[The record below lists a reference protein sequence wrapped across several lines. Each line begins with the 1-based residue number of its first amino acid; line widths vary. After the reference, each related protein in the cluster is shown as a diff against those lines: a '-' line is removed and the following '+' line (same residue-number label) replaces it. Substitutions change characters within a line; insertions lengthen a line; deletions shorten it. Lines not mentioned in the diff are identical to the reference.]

1 VVSACRDCRIGRTVS
16 WARSYEDVEGEKWEE
31 ISAVTLERREGEERA
46 EKRYQNDKG
55 GVMEFP
61 L

>member
-1 VVSACRDCRIGRTVS
+1 MGRTVS